1 MILNKPHVMLLIPT
15 ILIVS
20 SLVSTAEAGLSAKED
35 EVSWID
41 GLLENLGVDGEYN
54 QDKVIDFSVLP
65 GPFYN
70 PEMSFG
76 IGVSAIGLYQVDKDD
91 EVSQLSSLIINGF
104 TSANG
109 ALGVAVENKTFLQQD
124 SLRFYVDAVIADA
137 PEVYYGTGYQ
147 DNRQD
152 GNKVTFDSRQL
163 SLSPS
168 LRKRISAQSFIGVGM
183 DFNYTATDDIDNG
196 ESIVDSSI
204 LIESSRSV
212 GINLL
217 VNYDSRDS
225 VLSPRSGRLVELDST
240 WYRQEFGSETDFNVQ
255 SLLYSEYLSI
265 GESGD
270 VLAWQV
276 HGRFTQGD
284 VPWDQLSL
292 LGGGGLL
299 RGYNSGRYRD
309 EQMLLAQ
316 VEYRLNLAGRHGMVF
331 WTGAGTIADD
341 IAHLSTDELLPT
353 GGVGY
358 RFQVKPKVNLR
369 LDMGF
374 GNGDSGFYFNVN
386 EAF

>member
-1 MILNKPHVMLLIPT
+1 MTLTRQQVKLLCSSILLVIT
-15 ILIVS
+15 G
-20 SLVSTAEAGLSAKED
+20 VSTANADTDVKED
-35 EVSWID
+35 KASWID
-41 GLLENLGVDGEYN
+41 GVLENLGADGEYN

-76 IGVSAIGLYQVDKDD
+76 IGVSAIGLYQVDNND

-124 SLRFYVDAVIADA
+124 TLRFYVDAVIADA
-137 PEVYYGTGYQ
+137 PEVYYGKGYH
-147 DNRQD
+147 DNRQ
-152 GNKVTFDSRQL
+152 NVNQVTFDSRQF
-163 SLSPS
+163 SLAPS
-168 LRKRISAQSFIGVGM
+168 LRKRISTQSFVGIGM
-183 DFNYTATDDIDNG
+183 DFSYTATDDIDEG
-196 ESIVDSSI
+196 ESTIDSSV
-204 LIESSRSV
+204 LIESSRSIGV
-212 GINLL
+212 NLL

-225 VLSPRSGRLVELDST
+225 VLSPSSGRLIELDT
-240 WYRQEFGSETDFNVQ
+240 NWYRQNFGSETDFNVQ
-255 SLLYSEYLSI
+255 SFLYSEYLSV

-276 HGRFTQGD
+276 HGRFTQGE
-284 VPWDQLSL
+284 VPWDQLSM

-316 VEYRLNLAGRHGMVF
+316 VEYRLDLPGRHGMVF
-331 WTGAGTIADD
+331 WGGVGGLAEKVEQ
-341 IAHLSTDELLPT
+341 LLTDELLPT
-353 GGVGY
+353 AGMGY
-358 RFQVKPKVNLR
+358 RFRVKPKVNLR

>member
-217 VNYDSRDS
+217 VNYDNRDS

>member
-1 MILNKPHVMLLIPT
+1 MLLIPA
-15 ILIVS
+15 ILMVS
-20 SLVSTAEAGLSAKED
+20 SLLSTADAGTNTKEN
-35 EVSWID
+35 ETSWLD
-41 GLLENLGVDGEYN
+41 GLLENLGADGEYN
-54 QDKVIDFSVLP
+54 QDKIIDFSVLP

-124 SLRFYVDAVIADA
+124 SLRLYVDAVIADA
-137 PEVYYGTGYQ
+137 PDVYYGTGYH

-152 GNKVTFDSRQL
+152 GNKVTFDSYQL
-163 SLSPS
+163 SLTPS
-168 LRKRISAQSFIGVGM
+168 LRKRISEQSFIGVGM
-183 DFNYTATDDIDNG
+183 DFNYTATDDIDSG
-196 ESIVDSSI
+196 ESVVDSSI
-204 LIESSRSV
+204 LIESSRSI

-225 VLSPRSGRLVELDST
+225 VLSPSSGRLVELDST

-265 GESGD
+265 GDSGD
-270 VLAWQV
+270 VFAWQV

-284 VPWDQLSL
+284 VPWDQLSM

-316 VEYRLNLAGRHGMVF
+316 MEYRLNLTGRHGMVF
-331 WTGAGTIADD
+331 WAGAGALADEF
-341 IAHLSTDELLPT
+341 AHLSTDELLPT
-353 GGVGY
+353 AGVGY

>member
-1 MILNKPHVMLLIPT
+1 MILNRPQIKLVC
-15 ILIVS
+15 S
-20 SLVSTAEAGLSAKED
+20 SLLLLMTGLSTAYADTDVKADKASWVD
-35 EVSWID
+35 E
-41 GLLENLGVDGEYN
+41 LLENLGADGEFN

-76 IGVSAIGLYQVDKDD
+76 IGVSAIGLYQVDNDD

-137 PEVYYGTGYQ
+137 PEVYYGKGYH
-147 DNRQD
+147 DNRLNV
-152 GNKVTFDSRQL
+152 NKVTFDSHQF
-163 SLSPS
+163 SLAPS
-168 LRKRISAQSFIGVGM
+168 LRKRISTKSFVGIGM
-183 DFNYTATDDIDNG
+183 DFSYTATDDIDEG
-196 ESIVDSSI
+196 ESTVDSSV
-204 LIESSRSV
+204 LIESSRSIGV
-212 GINLL
+212 NLL

-225 VLSPRSGRLVELDST
+225 VLSPSSGRLVELDT
-240 WYRQEFGSETDFNVQ
+240 NWYRQHFGSETDFNVQ
-255 SLLYSEYLSI
+255 SLLYSEYLSV

-276 HGRFTQGD
+276 HGRFTQGE
-284 VPWDQLSL
+284 VPWDQLSM

-316 VEYRLNLAGRHGMVF
+316 VEYRLNLPGRHGMVF
-331 WTGAGTIADD
+331 WGGAGGLAEKVEQ
-341 IAHLSTDELLPT
+341 LSTDELLPT
-353 GGVGY
+353 AGVGY